1 MQKMLSVLKSIN
13 LWLISSICIS
23 LLVAIPIFVIFSSFF
38 GETSSYLALL
48 SETFLFKYIFNTIIL
63 LVGVLFLTFVF
74 GVGIAYF
81 VSFYTF
87 PGSQFFTWAVILSFA
102 VPGYIY
108 AYSLTAF
115 FENYGTLF
123 SLLTFF
129 FGEANYNIYIP
140 RIDSLLGSI
149 FSISFSLFVYV
160 YLLTRALFGYQSQ
173 NMIDAGRNMGF
184 SSYNIFKKI
193 ILPSAKPGIVAGL
206 SLVAMECISDFGT
219 VEFFNVET
227 LTTAIYDSW
236 ITFEDLN
243 TANILSF
250 YLLIFILIFFSLER
264 LSRSKSRFNIPS
276 KGFSKIEKT
285 KLVGKKA
292 FFVFIFCFLI
302 FFLSFIFPLLQ
313 MIYWLIKFPDSFDLG
328 MFFSL
333 SYNSITVII
342 ITCSVLIFLSFIVN
356 YGIRVTD
363 NKYLKALTNFSIS
376 GYAIPG
382 IILSVT
388 ILTFSSYAD
397 QFLSEYFFI
406 LGFKTLIIGT
416 IFGLIVAYFIRFFS
430 LAVNGIR
437 SGYEKLNHSLDDA
450 SYLMGYSKIGTFAKV
465 HVPFLKNNLILICM
479 LLSIDL
485 IKELPITL
493 ILRPYNFETF
503 ATQAY
508 NFASQDML
516 EYTAL
521 PSLFLMLFASFFI
534 LISKKHILKG
544 F

>member
-1 MQKMLSVLKSIN
+1 MQKILSALKSIN

-23 LLVAIPIFVIFSSFF
+23 LLVAIPIFVIFSGFF
-38 GETSSYLALL
+38 GETSGYLALL
-48 SETFLFKYIFNTIIL
+48 RETFLLKYILNTAFL
-63 LVGVLFLTFVF
+63 LVGVLFLTFIF

-87 PGSQFFTWAVILSFA
+87 PGSQFFTWAIILSFA

-123 SLLTFF
+123 SLLTFL
-129 FGEANYNIYIP
+129 FGEANYNTYIP
-140 RIDSLLGSI
+140 RVDSLLGSI

-184 SSYNIFKKI
+184 SSYNILKKI

-243 TANILSF
+243 TANMLSF
-250 YLLIFILIFFSLER
+250 YLLIFILIFFYLER
-264 LSRSKSRFNIPS
+264 LSRNRSRFNIPS

-285 KLVGKKA
+285 KLEGKKA

-302 FFLSFIFPLLQ
+302 FFLSFVFPLLQ
-313 MIYWLIKFPDSFDLG
+313 MIYWLIKFPKSFDLSSILNL
-328 MFFSL
+328 SL
-333 SYNSITVII
+333 NSITLIA
-342 ITCSVLIFLSFIVN
+342 ITCSALIFLSFVVN
-356 YGIRVTD
+356 YGIRITD
-363 NKYLKALTNFSIS
+363 NRYLKALTNFSVS

-382 IILSVT
+382 VILSVT
-388 ILTFSSYAD
+388 VLTFASYAD
-397 QFLSEYFFI
+397 HFLTNYLSI
-406 LGFKTLIIGT
+406 GGFKTLIIGT
-416 IFGLIVAYFIRFFS
+416 IFGLVVAYFIRFFS

-437 SGYEKLNHSLDDA
+437 SGYEKLNYSLDDA
-450 SYLMGYSKIGTFAKV
+450 SYLMGYSKIGTFTKV
-465 HVPFLKNNLILICM
+465 HIPFLKNNLILIFM

-521 PSLFLMLFASFFI
+521 PSLFLIFFASFFI
-534 LISKKHILKG
+534 LLSKKQILKG

>member
-1 MQKMLSVLKSIN
+1 MQKILLALKSIN

-23 LLVAIPIFVIFSSFF
+23 LLVAIPIFVIFSGFF
-38 GETSSYLALL
+38 GETSGYLALL
-48 SETFLFKYIFNTIIL
+48 RETFLLKYILNTAFL
-63 LVGVLFLTFVF
+63 LLGVLFLTFIF

-87 PGSQFFTWAVILSFA
+87 PGSQFFTWAIILSFA

-123 SLLTFF
+123 SLLTFL
-129 FGEANYNIYIP
+129 FGEANYNTYIP
-140 RIDSLLGSI
+140 RVDSLLGSI

-184 SSYNIFKKI
+184 SSYNILKKI

-243 TANILSF
+243 TANMLSF
-250 YLLIFILIFFSLER
+250 YLLIFILVFFYLER
-264 LSRSKSRFNIPS
+264 LSRNRSRFNIPS

-285 KLVGKKA
+285 KLVGRKA

-302 FFLSFIFPLLQ
+302 FFLSFVFPLLQ
-313 MIYWLIKFPDSFDLG
+313 MIYWLIKFPKSFDL
-328 MFFSL
+328 SL
-333 SYNSITVII
+333 IFNLSLNSITLIA
-342 ITCSVLIFLSFIVN
+342 ITCSALIFLSFVVN
-356 YGIRVTD
+356 YGIRITD
-363 NKYLKALTNFSIS
+363 NRYLKALTNFSIS

-382 IILSVT
+382 VILSVT
-388 ILTFSSYAD
+388 VLTFASYAD
-397 QFLSEYFFI
+397 QLLTNYLSI
-406 LGFKTLIIGT
+406 SGFKTLIIGT
-416 IFGLIVAYFIRFFS
+416 IFGLVVAYFIRFFS

-437 SGYEKLNHSLDDA
+437 SGYEKLNYSLDDA
-450 SYLMGYSKIGTFAKV
+450 SYLMGYSKIGTFTKV
-465 HVPFLKNNLILICM
+465 HIPFLKNNLILIFM

-521 PSLFLMLFASFFI
+521 PSLFLIFFASFFI
-534 LISKKHILKG
+534 LVSKKQILKG

>member
-1 MQKMLSVLKSIN
+1 MFSFLKNIN

-23 LLVAIPIFVIFSSFF
+23 LLVAIPIFVIFSGFF
-38 GETSSYLALL
+38 GETSNYLAVL
-48 SETFLFKYIFNTIIL
+48 SETFLLEYITNTFL
-63 LVGVLFLTFVF
+63 LLIGVLSLTFIF
-74 GVGIAYF
+74 GVGVAYF

-87 PGSQFFTWAVILSFA
+87 PGSQFFTWAIILSFA

-123 SLLTFF
+123 SILTFL
-129 FGEANYNIYIP
+129 FGEANYNSHIP

-184 SSYNIFKKI
+184 SSYNILKKI

-219 VEFFNVET
+219 VQFFNVET
-227 LTTAIYDSW
+227 LTTAIYDSC

-250 YLLIFILIFFSLER
+250 YLLIFILIFFYLER
-264 LSRSKSRFNIPS
+264 VSRSRSRFNIPS
-276 KGFSKIEKT
+276 KGFYKIEKT
-285 KLVGKKA
+285 KLVGIKA
-292 FFVFIFCFLI
+292 FLIFLFCFLI
-302 FFLSFIFPLLQ
+302 FFASFVFPLLQ
-313 MIYWLIKFPDSFDLG
+313 MIYWLIKFPGSFDLKSI
-328 MFFSL
+328 FTLSL
-333 SYNSITVII
+333 NSITVIT
-342 ITCSVLIFLSFIVN
+342 ITCLALIVFSFIVN

-382 IILSVT
+382 VILSVT
-388 ILTFSSYAD
+388 VLTFSSYAD
-397 QFLSEYFFI
+397 QFLKDYFFI
-406 LGFKTLIIGT
+406 SGFKTLIIGT
-416 IFGLIVAYFIRFFS
+416 IFGLTVAYFIRFFS
-430 LAVNGIR
+430 LAVNGIK

-450 SYLMGYSKIGTFAKV
+450 SYLMGYSKIGTFTKV
-465 HVPFLKNNLILICM
+465 HIPFLKNNLILICM

-508 NFASQDML
+508 NYASQDML
-516 EYTAL
+516 EYTAI
-521 PSLFLMLFASFFI
+521 PSLFLILFASLFI
-534 LISKKHILKG
+534 MISKRQILKG

>member
-1 MQKMLSVLKSIN
+1 MQKILSALKSIN

-23 LLVAIPIFVIFSSFF
+23 LLVAIPIFVIFSGFF
-38 GETSSYLALL
+38 GETSGYLALL
-48 SETFLFKYIFNTIIL
+48 RETFLLKYILNTAFL
-63 LVGVLFLTFVF
+63 LAGVLFLTFIF

-87 PGSQFFTWAVILSFA
+87 PGSQFFTWAIILSFA

-123 SLLTFF
+123 SLLTFL
-129 FGEANYNIYIP
+129 FGEANYNTYIP
-140 RIDSLLGSI
+140 RVDSLLGSI

-184 SSYNIFKKI
+184 SSYNILKKI

-243 TANILSF
+243 TANMLSF
-250 YLLIFILIFFSLER
+250 YLLIFILIFFYLER
-264 LSRSKSRFNIPS
+264 LSRNRSRFNIPS

-285 KLVGKKA
+285 KLEGKKA

-302 FFLSFIFPLLQ
+302 FFLSFVFPLLQ
-313 MIYWLIKFPDSFDLG
+313 MIYWLIKFPKSFDLSSILNL
-328 MFFSL
+328 SL
-333 SYNSITVII
+333 NSITLIA
-342 ITCSVLIFLSFIVN
+342 ITCSALIFLSFVVN
-356 YGIRVTD
+356 YGIRITD
-363 NKYLKALTNFSIS
+363 NRFLKALTNFSVS

-382 IILSVT
+382 VILSVT
-388 ILTFSSYAD
+388 VLTFASYAD
-397 QFLSEYFFI
+397 QFLMNYLSI
-406 LGFKTLIIGT
+406 GGFKTVIIGT
-416 IFGLIVAYFIRFFS
+416 IFGLVVAYFIRFFS

-437 SGYEKLNHSLDDA
+437 SGYEKLNYSLDDA
-450 SYLMGYSKIGTFAKV
+450 SYLMGYSKIGTRVF
-465 HVPFLKNNLILICM
+465 
-479 LLSIDL
+479 
-485 IKELPITL
+485 
-493 ILRPYNFETF
+493 NFK
-503 ATQAY
+503 A
-508 NFASQDML
+508 
-516 EYTAL
+516 
-521 PSLFLMLFASFFI
+521 
-534 LISKKHILKG
+534 
-544 F
+544 

>member
-1 MQKMLSVLKSIN
+1 MQKILSALKSIN

-23 LLVAIPIFVIFSSFF
+23 LLVAIPIFVIFSGFF
-38 GETSSYLALL
+38 GETSGYLALL
-48 SETFLFKYIFNTIIL
+48 RETFLLKYILNTAFL
-63 LVGVLFLTFVF
+63 LVGVLFLTFIF

-87 PGSQFFTWAVILSFA
+87 PGSQFFTWAIILSFA

-123 SLLTFF
+123 SLLTFL
-129 FGEANYNIYIP
+129 FGEANYNTYIP
-140 RIDSLLGSI
+140 RVDSLLGSI

-184 SSYNIFKKI
+184 SSYNILKKI

-243 TANILSF
+243 TANMLSF
-250 YLLIFILIFFSLER
+250 YLLIFILIFFYLER
-264 LSRSKSRFNIPS
+264 LSRNRSRFNIPS

-285 KLVGKKA
+285 KLEGKKA

-302 FFLSFIFPLLQ
+302 FFLSFVFPLLQ
-313 MIYWLIKFPDSFDLG
+313 MIYWLIKFPKSFDLSSILNL
-328 MFFSL
+328 SL
-333 SYNSITVII
+333 NSITLIV
-342 ITCSVLIFLSFIVN
+342 ITCSALIFLSFVVN
-356 YGIRVTD
+356 YGIRITD
-363 NKYLKALTNFSIS
+363 NRYLKALTNFSVS

-382 IILSVT
+382 VILSVT
-388 ILTFSSYAD
+388 VLTFASYAD
-397 QFLSEYFFI
+397 HFLTNYLSI
-406 LGFKTLIIGT
+406 GGFKTVIIGT
-416 IFGLIVAYFIRFFS
+416 IFGLVVAYFIRFFS

-437 SGYEKLNHSLDDA
+437 SGYEKLNYSLDDA
-450 SYLMGYSKIGTFAKV
+450 SYLMGYSKIGTFTKV
-465 HVPFLKNNLILICM
+465 HIPFLKNNLILIFM

-521 PSLFLMLFASFFI
+521 PSLFLIFFASFFI
-534 LISKKHILKG
+534 LVSKKQILKG

>member
-1 MQKMLSVLKSIN
+1 MQKILSALKSIN

-23 LLVAIPIFVIFSSFF
+23 LLVAIPIFVIFSGFF
-38 GETSSYLALL
+38 GETSGYLALL
-48 SETFLFKYIFNTIIL
+48 RETFLLKYILNTAFL
-63 LVGVLFLTFVF
+63 LAGVLFLTFIF

-87 PGSQFFTWAVILSFA
+87 PGSQFFTWAIILSFA

-123 SLLTFF
+123 SLLTFL
-129 FGEANYNIYIP
+129 FGEANYNTYIP
-140 RIDSLLGSI
+140 RVDSLLGSI
-149 FSISFSLFVYV
+149 FSICFSLFVYV

-184 SSYNIFKKI
+184 SSYNILKKI

-243 TANILSF
+243 TANMLSF
-250 YLLIFILIFFSLER
+250 YLLIFILIFFYLER
-264 LSRSKSRFNIPS
+264 LSRNRSRFNIPS

-285 KLVGKKA
+285 KLEGKKA
-292 FFVFIFCFLI
+292 LFVFIFCFLI
-302 FFLSFIFPLLQ
+302 FFLSFVFPLLQ
-313 MIYWLIKFPDSFDLG
+313 MIYWLIKFPKSFDLSSILNL
-328 MFFSL
+328 SL
-333 SYNSITVII
+333 NSITLIA
-342 ITCSVLIFLSFIVN
+342 ITCSALIFLSFVVN
-356 YGIRVTD
+356 YGIRITD
-363 NKYLKALTNFSIS
+363 NRYLKALTNFSVS

-382 IILSVT
+382 VILSVT
-388 ILTFSSYAD
+388 VLTFASYAD
-397 QFLSEYFFI
+397 HFLMNYLSI
-406 LGFKTLIIGT
+406 GGFKTLIIGT
-416 IFGLIVAYFIRFFS
+416 IFGLVVAYFIRFFS

-437 SGYEKLNHSLDDA
+437 SGYEKLNYSLDDA
-450 SYLMGYSKIGTFAKV
+450 SYLMGYSKIGTFTKV
-465 HVPFLKNNLILICM
+465 HIPFLKNNLILIFM

-521 PSLFLMLFASFFI
+521 PSLFLIFFASFFI
-534 LISKKHILKG
+534 LVSKKQILKG

>member
-1 MQKMLSVLKSIN
+1 MQKIFSALKNIN

-48 SETFLFKYIFNTIIL
+48 SETFLFKYIFNTIVL

-264 LSRSKSRFNIPS
+264 LSRSIQ
-276 KGFSKIEKT
+276 I
-285 KLVGKKA
+285 
-292 FFVFIFCFLI
+292 
-302 FFLSFIFPLLQ
+302 
-313 MIYWLIKFPDSFDLG
+313 
-328 MFFSL
+328 
-333 SYNSITVII
+333 
-342 ITCSVLIFLSFIVN
+342 
-356 YGIRVTD
+356 
-363 NKYLKALTNFSIS
+363 
-376 GYAIPG
+376 
-382 IILSVT
+382 
-388 ILTFSSYAD
+388 
-397 QFLSEYFFI
+397 
-406 LGFKTLIIGT
+406 
-416 IFGLIVAYFIRFFS
+416 
-430 LAVNGIR
+430 
-437 SGYEKLNHSLDDA
+437 
-450 SYLMGYSKIGTFAKV
+450 
-465 HVPFLKNNLILICM
+465 NLW
-479 LLSIDL
+479 LSIKIAQACQVL
-485 IKELPITL
+485 ARYTFRSPSWN
-493 ILRPYNFETF
+493 LRL
-503 ATQAY
+503 
-508 NFASQDML
+508 S
-516 EYTAL
+516 
-521 PSLFLMLFASFFI
+521 
-534 LISKKHILKG
+534 
-544 F
+544 